1 MYEAAIAT
9 AKDHLFFRPMEPE
22 YNDILISGNLY
33 QNSLGHFVLE
43 PQGQHLSCFVGGMM
57 GIAAQMLSNDD
68 DLILSRKLVDG
79 CVWAYDQMP
88 TGIMPELFY
97 TVPCN
102 NPRECIWDLKTW
114 HRGIMGRNGNVNET
128 NLEEMIDELRLP
140 PGFTDIP
147 DRRYILRYETSLC
160 FIPSQANTL

>member
-1 MYEAAIAT
+1 
-9 AKDHLFFRPMEPE
+9 
-22 YNDILISGNLY
+22 
-33 QNSLGHFVLE
+33 
-43 PQGQHLSCFVGGMM
+43 M